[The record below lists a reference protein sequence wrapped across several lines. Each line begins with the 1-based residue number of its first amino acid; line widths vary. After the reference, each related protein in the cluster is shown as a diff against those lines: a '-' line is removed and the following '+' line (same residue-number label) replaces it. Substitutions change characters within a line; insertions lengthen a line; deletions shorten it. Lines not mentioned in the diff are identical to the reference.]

1 MKDTYLSHE
10 ELVAFIAT
18 LPTRRLAAG
27 ALIRNEEG
35 ELLVVKP
42 NYKDGWILPG
52 GTVEAGEAP
61 KTGCFREVQEELG
74 LTLTPGR
81 LVAIFHGLAL
91 GVWGDSTYYMYD
103 AGVIPRDTPITL
115 QNDELVTYEWV
126 AGVNLGDYVR
136 PAMVRR
142 LQEALKALETGEVLE
157 ISSDD

>member
-1 MKDTYLSHE
+1 
-10 ELVAFIAT
+10 
-18 LPTRRLAAG
+18 
-27 ALIRNEEG
+27 
-35 ELLVVKP
+35 
-42 NYKDGWILPG
+42 
-52 GTVEAGEAP
+52 
-61 KTGCFREVQEELG
+61 
-74 LTLTPGR
+74 
-81 LVAIFHGLAL
+81 
-91 GVWGDSTYYMYD
+91 MYD